1 MSNKSRALLFFRK
14 LYLIMLIIIIVAY
27 FGMRALYE
35 IHGLGDLALLQLNF
49 LTVSICIMFLA
60 FFNYIISIYYEQER
74 WQQYSLLLFIA
85 MIFGSIGDFLLGGFV
100 PLPIEPLILGTVAY
114 ATGQVFY
121 LLAMRTLSPLLIS
134 ASSSIQDF
142 TSKNRIL
149 VVRNFIIWLGFIIF
163 GIALF
168 ILTVFNPS
176 ELEISIGALCYGL
189 LFLSVIG
196 FALTKFF
203 DDYPIL
209 FHIVLFIGLL
219 LFFISDYVLII
230 NRLTTPILY
239 AGFIITVTYIIGQ
252 SLIHITPLLV
262 GKSK

>member
-1 MSNKSRALLFFRK
+1 MTSKSRALLFFRK
-14 LYLIMLIIIIVAY
+14 LYLVILLIIIIAY

-35 IHGLGDLALLQLNF
+35 IYVLGDHALLQWNF
-49 LTVSICIMFLA
+49 LTVSILITFLA

-74 WQQYSLLLFIA
+74 WQRYTLLLFIA
-85 MIFGSIGDFLLGGFV
+85 MIFGSLGDFLLGGFV
-100 PLPIEPLILGTVAY
+100 TFPIDALILGIVAF
-114 ATGQVFY
+114 AIGQVFY
-121 LLAMRTLSPLLIS
+121 LLAIRDLSPLLIS
-134 ASSSIQDF
+134 TNSSSNDT
-142 TSKNRIL
+142 TSKTRTL
-149 VVRNFIIWLGFIIF
+149 VVRNFIIWLATIIF

-168 ILTVFNPS
+168 IVTVFNPS

-189 LFLSVIG
+189 LILSVIG

-209 FHIVLFIGLL
+209 FRIALFIGLL

-239 AGFIITVTYIIGQ
+239 AGLIITVTYIIGQ
-252 SLIHITPLLV
+252 SLIHLTPLLV

>member
-1 MSNKSRALLFFRK
+1 MSSKSRALFFFRK
-14 LYLIMLIIIIVAY
+14 LYLIMLLIIIIAY

-35 IHGLGDLALLQLNF
+35 IYALGDLTILQWNF
-49 LTVSICIMFLA
+49 LTVSILIAFLA
-60 FFNYIISIYYEQER
+60 FFNYIISIYYDQVR
-74 WQQYSLLLFIA
+74 WQPYTLLLFIA
-85 MIFGSIGDFLLGGFV
+85 MIFGSLGDFLLGGFV
-100 PLPIEPLILGTVAY
+100 PLPIEPLILGTVAF
-114 ATGQVFY
+114 AIGQVFY
-121 LLAMRTLSPLLIS
+121 LVAMRNLSPLLIS
-134 ASSSIQDF
+134 TNTSSEDT
-142 TSKNRIL
+142 TSKTRTI
-149 VVRNFIIWLGFIIF
+149 VFRNFIIWLAFILF

-196 FALTKFF
+196 FALTKFL

-209 FHIVLFIGLL
+209 FRGALFIGLL

-239 AGFIITVTYIIGQ
+239 AGLIITVTYIIGQ
-252 SLIHITPLLV
+252 CLIHLTPLLI

>member
-14 LYLIMLIIIIVAY
+14 LYLIMLVIIIIAY
-27 FGMRALYE
+27 FGMRVLYE
-35 IHGLGDLALLQLNF
+35 IHGLGDLTLLQWNF
-49 LTVSICIMFLA
+49 LTISICITFLT
-60 FFNYIISIYYEQER
+60 FFNYIISIYYEQKR
-74 WQQYSLLLFIA
+74 WQHYTLLLLIA
-85 MIFGSIGDFLLGGFV
+85 MIFGSLGDFLLGGFV
-100 PLPIEPLILGTVAY
+100 SFPIEPLILGTVAF
-114 ATGQVFY
+114 AIGQVFY
-121 LLAMRTLSPLLIS
+121 LLAMRNLSPLLIS
-134 ASSSIQDF
+134 TSSSTQD
-142 TSKNRIL
+142 TPSKNRIL
-149 VVRNFIIWLGFIIF
+149 VVRNFIIWLGFVIF

-209 FHIVLFIGLL
+209 FRIALFIGFL

-230 NRLTTPILY
+230 NRLTIPILY
-239 AGFIITVTYIIGQ
+239 AGLIITVTYIIGQ
-252 SLIHITPLLV
+252 VLIHLTPLLV